1 MTIPSS
7 RLQGAQGDGASSY
20 GGSGGKS
27 VNCGGVSLFGFV
39 LSRTYNCVLKHAI
52 QLSLLGGSAQA
63 NRASGPCLSSVSMKM
78 MSPS

>member
-1 MTIPSS
+1 MELRVTAGQAA
-7 RLQGAQGDGASSY
+7 RASIA
-20 GGSGGKS
+20 
-27 VNCGGVSLFGFV
+27 GGVSLFGFV

>member
-1 MTIPSS
+1 MELRVTAGQAA
-7 RLQGAQGDGASSY
+7 RASIA
-20 GGSGGKS
+20 GG
-27 VNCGGVSLFGFV
+27 SLFGFV